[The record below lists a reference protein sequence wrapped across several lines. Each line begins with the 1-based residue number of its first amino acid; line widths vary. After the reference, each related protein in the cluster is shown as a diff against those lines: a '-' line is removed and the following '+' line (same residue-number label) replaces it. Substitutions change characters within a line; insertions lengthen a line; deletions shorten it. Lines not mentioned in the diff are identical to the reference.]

1 MPKGSDI
8 LTKYGGINH
17 QDKIREISAHTRKD
31 GDKIYL
37 TNYDFGFRSGELSK
51 IVFGDGLF
59 EKENGHFKPSFI
71 TMKTNGEIST
81 DVISSL
87 VDNFIYGGSFCSDL
101 RYDFKSKNLQGALTM
116 HDIRHKDFLYL
127 KNVNVQTSAGNHLK
141 TTMDGTFMG
150 SPITFLLQAKG
161 NLNAI
166 EIEEIDIYLEKY
178 CLKRG
183 EIEHKKDMSGV
194 IGFNSKYHLPEITV
208 KQGRIRVNEIINPR
222 FYLHDVEIL
231 GSLKN
236 DIADFIIPKTEYANG
251 ILSAKGKYNIANH
264 SSHIYFLAS
273 DIDSNEVATKVFHLP
288 NQFEGSGYASLELVT
303 KNKFN
308 DIKAHANFAIDDGFL
323 PKLGSREFIINKST
337 KKNSILSKLKK
348 PLTFTLSKISNIDF
362 SKPNIF
368 YSDLRGSFLLD
379 NYDIYNVKIFSQSD
393 YLSLFIEGK
402 YNIDTEIGDL
412 TLWGKHDKIAEK
424 KIRILKVPL
433 SWLYRIFFKVER
445 SQLQNQDKINQIP
458 PINAKT
464 EDMGIFRVEASGNI
478 NDNDVKIILKDLK

>member
-1 MPKGSDI
+1 
-8 LTKYGGINH
+8 
-17 QDKIREISAHTRKD
+17 
-31 GDKIYL
+31 
-37 TNYDFGFRSGELSK
+37 
-51 IVFGDGLF
+51 
-59 EKENGHFKPSFI
+59 
-71 TMKTNGEIST
+71 
-81 DVISSL
+81 
-87 VDNFIYGGSFCSDL
+87 
-101 RYDFKSKNLQGALTM
+101 
-116 HDIRHKDFLYL
+116 
-127 KNVNVQTSAGNHLK
+127 
-141 TTMDGTFMG
+141 
-150 SPITFLLQAKG
+150 
-161 NLNAI
+161 
-166 EIEEIDIYLEKY
+166 
-178 CLKRG
+178 
-183 EIEHKKDMSGV
+183 
-194 IGFNSKYHLPEITV
+194 
-208 KQGRIRVNEIINPR
+208 
-222 FYLHDVEIL
+222 
-231 GSLKN
+231 
-236 DIADFIIPKTEYANG
+236 
-251 ILSAKGKYNIANH
+251 
-264 SSHIYFLAS
+264 
-273 DIDSNEVATKVFHLP
+273 LP